1 MTGRT
6 SGSGTPAKPRP
17 PLAIIGRGRMGRAVE
32 ELAAAGDWPVR
43 ASLTSANAPWG
54 PSRLAG
60 ATVAIDFTT
69 AASVAATVRSCLAA
83 QCAIVVGTTGWYDL
97 LPGLSAEVEAAG
109 GAMLWAPNFA
119 IGAAAL
125 TAAAVSA
132 ARVAHEAGGFDC
144 QIIESHH
151 RGKRD
156 APSGTAQLL
165 SKAVAEAFGVP
176 IPITSVRA
184 GNIPGDHDVLF
195 NAPFEQVRLI
205 HTVRDRRVFADG
217 ALVAAAWLAGRRGVF
232 TMADVL
238 GQ

>member
-1 MTGRT
+1 
-6 SGSGTPAKPRP
+6 
-17 PLAIIGRGRMGRAVE
+17 MGRAVE
-32 ELAAAGDWPVR
+32 ELAAAGGWPVR
-43 ASLTSANAPWG
+43 ATLTSADVPLSSG
-54 PSRLAG
+54 RLGG
-60 ATVAIDFTT
+60 AAVAIDFTT
-69 AASVAATVRSCLAA
+69 ASAVAATVRSCVAA
-83 QCAIVVGTTGWYDL
+83 QCAIVVGTTGWYDE
-97 LPGLSAEVEAAG
+97 LPRLSAEVEAAG

-125 TAAAVSA
+125 TAAAMCA
-132 ARVAHEAGGFDC
+132 ARVVREAGGFDS

-156 APSGTAQLL
+156 APSGTSQLL
-165 SKAVAEAFGVP
+165 SKAVADAFGAP

-195 NAPFEQVRLI
+195 DAPFEQLRLT

-238 GQ
+238 SQ